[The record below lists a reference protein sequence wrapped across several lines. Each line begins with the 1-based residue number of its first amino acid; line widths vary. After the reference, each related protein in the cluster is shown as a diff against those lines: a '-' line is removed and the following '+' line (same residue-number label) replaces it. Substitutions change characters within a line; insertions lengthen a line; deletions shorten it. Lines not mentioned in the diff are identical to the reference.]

1 MVRNKLFHVPI
12 KRNISFKTEP
22 LMGTIVPQVNK
33 KEPIFQS
40 RNNVRKEQTFLYKKR
55 NVINWE
61 PKFLVSA

>member
-33 KEPIFQS
+33 KEPVS
-40 RNNVRKEQTFLYKKR
+40 GTMLERNKRSLTKKGT
-55 NVINWE
+55 
-61 PKFLVSA
+61 

>member
-33 KEPIFQS
+33 KEPILQS
-40 RNNVRKEQTFLYKKR
+40 RNNVGKEQTFLYKKR